1 MATAPQSYQTL
12 ERMVAAVE
20 KVTLRLERSAKALE
34 AAGIPYAVIGGNAI
48 AAWVESVEP
57 AAVRTT
63 VDVDLLLRRDD
74 FASTRTALE
83 AAGFVYDNILGV
95 DLFLDDLK
103 SNPRQAV
110 HILWANEKVRDQY
123 PDASPDVD
131 RYSVLGDKRILELE
145 SLIRMKLNSYRDK
158 DRMHLRDLIDVG
170 LIDPTWPSRYSPELK
185 KRLQFLF
192 DNPESSH

>member
-20 KVTLRLERSAKALE
+20 KVKLRLERSAKALE
-34 AAGIPYAVIGGNAI
+34 DAGIPYAVIGGNAI

-74 FASTRTALE
+74 FASARAALE
-83 AAGFVYDNILGV
+83 SSGFIYDNVLGV
-95 DLFLDDLK
+95 DLFLDDLN

-123 PDASPDVD
+123 PDASPDVNTF
-131 RYSVLGDKRILELE
+131 SILGDKRILDLE

-170 LIDPTWPSRYSPELK
+170 LIDSTWPVT
-185 KRLQFLF
+185 LF
-192 DNPESSH
+192 TRVKQTFTIPFRQP